1 MDNPND
7 PNSPNNPNQTPSPF
21 GTPPQP
27 ISPTPT
33 PPPPPVQP
41 QEPTWPSTP
50 FPTQSGPLQP
60 EPTPSPFPEP
70 APFPAQPQ
78 PDPIQPEPIPSPFPT
93 PSVPL
98 PAEPQPIP
106 SQTPGSNLS
115 SLDNPWGAPVQPP
128 PFDGSL
134 QNTSTQPEPVQPTWS
149 LPPSAPIEAEPTT
162 SSSMPEQA
170 ISDIP
175 LTSPEPASQGEPA
188 PTDLSHLISNNN
200 QQENPPPSFTPET
213 LVVPSTSTVSPEIS
227 VPTENHQGIP
237 KWVIGVGIGLILIV
251 AVTSAY
257 FILGVGQPSKTTTS
271 LPATTASKTQNQ
283 VKPPAPIVTSEPE
296 PTTPPSATNSAN
308 FGQLQGNPPA
318 ATSAADLIRQR
329 QGR

>member
-27 ISPTPT
+27 ISPTST

-115 SLDNPWGAPVQPP
+115 SLDNPWGAP
-128 PFDGSL
+128 
-134 QNTSTQPEPVQPTWS
+134 PVQPTWS
-149 LPPSAPIEAEPTT
+149 PPPPAPIEAEPIT

-175 LTSPEPASQGEPA
+175 PTSPEPASQGEPA

-237 KWVIGVGIGLILIV
+237 KWVIGVGIGLILVV